1 MVCPSEAIAWT
12 GNGKRLHETTIKC
25 LDLVDS
31 KGRIRMN
38 KSQFIELVSQTRGLS
53 KQQASHAYEGFKAA
67 KELQEVAN
75 HDFR

>member
-1 MVCPSEAIAWT
+1 
-12 GNGKRLHETTIKC
+12 
-25 LDLVDS
+25 
-31 KGRIRMN
+31 MN